1 MQYKW
6 QLLVFFKSSGFDSQ
20 NLELTRILNQTF
32 PSWILK
38 FGIICVCVLFA
49 QSCLTL
55 CNPMDCSPLGSS
67 VHEILQA
74 RIPEW
79 VAIPFSRDLLD
90 PGIELRSP
98 TLQVDSL
105 PSELQGAFGIMWLTT
120 KHSKPI
126 HMPPNRKQS
135 KNYFNWK
142 DVQELTFN
150 SYN

>member
-20 NLELTRILNQTF
+20 NLELTRILNLSLPEYWSLELF
-32 PSWILK
+32 
-38 FGIICVCVLFA
+38 VCVLFA

-126 HMPPNRKQS
+126 HMPPNRKQQKLFQFKGCS
-135 KNYFNWK
+135 GINF
-142 DVQELTFN
+142 
-150 SYN
+150 